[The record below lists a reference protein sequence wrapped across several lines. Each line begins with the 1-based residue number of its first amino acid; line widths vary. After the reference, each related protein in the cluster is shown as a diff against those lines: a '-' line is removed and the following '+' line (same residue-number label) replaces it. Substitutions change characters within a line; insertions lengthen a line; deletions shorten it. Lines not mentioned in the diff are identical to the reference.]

1 MGVHFKE
8 NEEKI
13 TMGMIISG
21 IMIIAILVTSLI
33 IYLLNIN
40 SAKNNGEIAT
50 KEELQ
55 TGEVK
60 NNDDFESVSI
70 DIGKSV
76 NEAENEMKTNT
87 QNNSNVSKNTSNNN
101 TTGAATNISK
111 ANTSS
116 NANSNTTSKED
127 TNKNTDKQENTEN
140 VKNNEST
147 EIKFMAP
154 VNGEILREFA
164 KDSLVYSDTLEEWIT
179 HTGVDIKADKTTVVK
194 AATKGKVEAIKN
206 DPRYGLTVIISHNDG
221 YKTVYANLLTAEY
234 VVEGEDIEEGQTIG
248 TVGNS
253 SSFEIADD
261 YHLHFELIKDGEY
274 LNPCN
279 FIDF

>member
-116 NANSNTTSKED
+116 NANSNTTSIKIL
-127 TNKNTDKQENTEN
+127 TNRKIQKMLKIMNQQK
-140 VKNNEST
+140 
-147 EIKFMAP
+147 
-154 VNGEILREFA
+154 
-164 KDSLVYSDTLEEWIT
+164 
-179 HTGVDIKADKTTVVK
+179 
-194 AATKGKVEAIKN
+194 
-206 DPRYGLTVIISHNDG
+206 
-221 YKTVYANLLTAEY
+221 
-234 VVEGEDIEEGQTIG
+234 
-248 TVGNS
+248 
-253 SSFEIADD
+253 
-261 YHLHFELIKDGEY
+261 
-274 LNPCN
+274 
-279 FIDF
+279 